1 MSLIRLDKYISER
14 TEYTR
19 SQIKVLALKGNISVD
34 GNIVKKSDL
43 KIDDVS
49 ADVRIN
55 GKPVSAQKYKYI
67 LMNKPEGYICST
79 DDHDGETVMKLI
91 PPEMRAKGLFPAG
104 RLDKDSLGAL
114 LITNDGELAH
124 RMLSPASHVPKIY
137 IVKLDR
143 PFESKYI
150 DVFKKGLKLSNGEQ
164 FMPADVKIVENSDR
178 LAFIRLHEGK
188 FHQVKRMFEAVE
200 NHVQILMRVS
210 LGGLV
215 LPEKLAKGQCIEL
228 LHKDVENLTADLDFE
243 DFYARFSAYFS
254 AFVINI

>member
-1 MSLIRLDKYISER
+1 MPLVRLDKYISER
-14 TEYTR
+14 TEHTR
-19 SQIKVLALKGNISVD
+19 SQIKTLVQKGKVTVD
-34 GNIVKKSDL
+34 DVIVKRSDH

-49 ADVRIN
+49 ADVKI
-55 GKPVSAQKYKYI
+55 GGESVSGQMFRYI

-79 DDHDGETVMKLI
+79 DDHDGRTVMELI

-124 RMLSPASHVPKIY
+124 RLLSPASHIPKIY

-143 PFESKYI
+143 PLDIKYI
-150 DVFKKGLKLSNGEQ
+150 DIFKKGLKLSDDVQ
-164 FMPADVKIVENSDR
+164 FLPADVKIVENCDT
-178 LAFIRLHEGK
+178 LAFIRIHEGK
-188 FHQVKRMFEAVE
+188 FHQVKRMFEAAE

-215 LPEKLAKGQCIEL
+215 LPETLGKGQCMEL
-228 LHKDVENLTADLDFE
+228 LHKDVENLTADMDFE
-243 DFYARFSAYFS
+243 AFYDRFSAIFS
-254 AFVINI
+254 AILINK